1 MPHSRHQLGTRI
13 TRRGAFLTPRGHLT
27 AQAIDPSTRR
37 LQAGGTRCIADQHT
51 LRCQHQ
57 IARGQQMQATATL
70 VKESAISGE
79 DFRLAMRRLA
89 GGVSIIT
96 GAGPDGPLGVTA
108 TAVTSLTAEPPS
120 VLCCLNRSLQL
131 ETAVKETGRFGVN
144 MLRTDHHDLAKRFAG
159 MHGVRGSAKF
169 EQGDWTIL
177 PSDVPTLSDSLVSF
191 DCRVD
196 DILEVGT
203 HSIFVG
209 LIADVHF
216 GDSGDPLVY
225 CNGTFAGL
233 APL

>member
-1 MPHSRHQLGTRI
+1 
-13 TRRGAFLTPRGHLT
+13 
-27 AQAIDPSTRR
+27 
-37 LQAGGTRCIADQHT
+37 
-51 LRCQHQ
+51 
-57 IARGQQMQATATL
+57 MQATATL
-70 VKESAISGE
+70 VRESAISGE

-89 GGVSIIT
+89 GGVSIIS
-96 GAGPDGPLGVTA
+96 GVGPDGPLGVTA

-120 VLCCLNRSLQL
+120 LLCCLNRSLEL
-131 ETAVKETGRFGVN
+131 EAAVKHTGKFAVN
-144 MLRTDHHDLAKRFAG
+144 MLRADHHELAERFAG
-159 MHGVRGSAKF
+159 MHGVRGCAKF
-169 EQGDWTIL
+169 ERGNWTIL
-177 PSDVPTLSDSLVSF
+177 HSDVPVLSDSLVAF

-196 DILEVGT
+196 DIVEVGT

>member
-1 MPHSRHQLGTRI
+1 MVG
-13 TRRGAFLTPRGHLT
+13 FLTPCGHFIAEL
-27 AQAIDPSTRR
+27 IDPWT
-37 LQAGGTRCIADQHT
+37 QPTEADVTRCVEANALCDI
-51 LRCQHQ
+51 RPNKCEG
-57 IARGQQMQATATL
+57 RQMQATATL
-70 VKESAISGE
+70 LEESTISSE

-89 GGVSIIT
+89 GGVSIISA
-96 GAGPDGPLGVTA
+96 AGPEGPLGVTA

-159 MHGVRGSAKF
+159 MHGVRGSEKF

-209 LIADVHF
+209 LITNVQF
-216 GDSGDPLVY
+216 GESGDPLVY
-225 CNGTFAGL
+225 CDGTFAT
-233 APL
+233 PLPL